1 MAAAAVPLIPSK
13 RPLTVIS
20 ESVATDQVNL
30 KKLIEA
36 AEAPQPAH
44 PSAAGNTTAP
54 VMSGIPQPIPAASTA
69 HHNAAGSG
77 SASTNGGGGVKTN
90 ANPGRGTS
98 TRTRNA
104 DDPHIGKYRLIKTIG
119 KGNFAK
125 VKLAKHELIGKEVA
139 IKIIDKTQLNQGSLQ
154 KLFREVK
161 IMKCLDHP
169 NIGQLNNKLN
179 LFNLNEYC
187 YFFNQIASQI
197 VRGDPDRED
206 VVFGDGVCER
216 RRGV

>member
-1 MAAAAVPLIPSK
+1 MATAAVPLIPAPK

-20 ESVATDQVNL
+20 ESVATDNNNSNF
-30 KKLIEA
+30 KKILETDIS
-36 AEAPQPAH
+36 PLPAN
-44 PSAAGNTTAP
+44 GTAP
-54 VMSGIPQPIPAASTA
+54 PPSTKENTKETLNSKETPAPSGIPQPIQQTSAASA
-69 HHNAAGSG
+69 SSHHSSSSHSHNHSSGHGSSSNTG
-77 SASTNGGGGVKTN
+77 SSSNRTSSSAT
-90 ANPGRGTS
+90 GRSGN

-169 NIGQLNNKLN
+169 NIG
-179 LFNLNEYC
+179 
-187 YFFNQIASQI
+187 
-197 VRGDPDRED
+197 
-206 VVFGDGVCER
+206 
-216 RRGV
+216 